1 MGGCISEC
9 DRQKGELQDS
19 VILIE
24 DSRQQRL
31 KHNLK
36 RDYFRSKGII
46 LRKEAL
52 DCGDYTLINDRSVVV
67 DTKKDIQELIGD
79 IHVKTMPLKE
89 IEPAVHEIYEK
100 YNLSGYPEEKMVRII
115 FDDDVGRYP
124 EREIL
129 VICNE
134 HDFPDDSEKEF
145 QKLYVKRRGFF
156 HRGLKRAEFGDVKLY
171 VLVENKDGVKS
182 IDDLFHWQNPMSNIW
197 VNSTEVIGIYKN
209 GKPRY
214 KKVKKYPRA
223 TTGETLAKALLTMQL
238 KYGVEFLFCRPEE
251 AGEKILELLKVE
263 E

>member
-1 MGGCISEC
+1 M
-9 DRQKGELQDS
+9 
-19 VILIE
+19 ILIE

-36 RDYFRSKGII
+36 REYFRSKGII

-67 DTKKDIQELIGD
+67 DTKKDIQELISD

-100 YNLSGYPEEKMVRII
+100 YDLSGFPEEKMVRII
-115 FDDDVGRYP
+115 FDEDAGRYP

-134 HDFPDDSEKEF
+134 NGFPDEAEKDF

-171 VLVENKDGVKS
+171 VLVENRDGVKS
-182 IDDLFHWQNPMSNIW
+182 IDDVFRWQNPRMHRYNKIAYMHNLGKWQNIALP
-197 VNSTEVIGIYKN
+197 KA
-209 GKPRY
+209 KP
-214 KKVKKYPRA
+214 
-223 TTGETLAKALLTMQL
+223 TSGQTLAKACLTMQL

-251 AGEKILELLKVE
+251 AGEKILELLGVDVDG
-263 E
+263 

>member
-1 MGGCISEC
+1 MC
-9 DRQKGELQDS
+9 DRRKGER

-36 RDYFRSKGII
+36 RDYFRSNGIV

-100 YNLSGYPEEKMVRII
+100 YHLQGLPEEKMVRMI
-115 FDDDVGRYP
+115 FDDDAGRYP

-129 VICNE
+129 VACNE
-134 HDFPDDSEKEF
+134 NGFCDDAERAF
-145 QKLYVKRRGFF
+145 QQLYVKRRGFF
-156 HRGLKRAEFGDVKLY
+156 HRGLKRAEFGDVRLY
-171 VLVENKDGVKS
+171 VLVENREGVAC
-182 IDDLFHWQNPMSNIW
+182 IDDLFRWVNPMSQIL
-197 VNSTEVIGIYKN
+197 VNSNEVIGYYKN
-209 GKPRY
+209 GRPRY
-214 KKVKKYPRA
+214 KRVQKYPYA
-223 TTGETLAKALLTMQL
+223 TKGETLAKALLTMQL
-238 KYGVEFLFCRPEE
+238 RYGVKFEFCKPED
-251 AGEKILELLKVE
+251 AGAKILELLVVNVDG
-263 E
+263 

>member
-1 MGGCISEC
+1 M
-9 DRQKGELQDS
+9 
-19 VILIE
+19 ILIE

-36 RDYFRSKGII
+36 REYFRSKGII

-89 IEPAVHEIYEK
+89 IRPAVHEIYEK
-100 YNLSGYPEEKMVRII
+100 YHLIGFPEEKMTRII
-115 FDDDVGRYP
+115 FDEDDGRYP

-129 VICNE
+129 IICNE
-134 HDFPDDSEKEF
+134 NRFCDEAEKGF
-145 QKLYVKRRGFF
+145 QKLYVKRHGFF

-171 VLVENKDGVKS
+171 VLVENRDGVKS
-182 IDDLFHWQNPMSNIW
+182 IDDLFRWQNPRLKYW
-197 VNSTEVIGIYKN
+197 KNSDEVIGTYKN

-214 KKVKKYPRA
+214 KKVQMYPNA
-223 TTGETLAKALLTMQL
+223 TKGETLAKACLTMQL
-238 KYGVEFLFCRPEE
+238 KYGVEFLFCRPEDS
-251 AGEKILELLKVE
+251 GEKILELLGVDVDG
-263 E
+263 

>member
-1 MGGCISEC
+1 M
-9 DRQKGELQDS
+9 
-19 VILIE
+19 ILIE

-52 DCGDYTLINDRSVVV
+52 DCGDYTLINDRSVVI

-100 YNLSGYPEEKMVRII
+100 YNLSGYQEEKMVRII

-134 HDFPDDSEKEF
+134 NGFPDDAEKAL

-171 VLVENKDGVKS
+171 VLVENKDGVAC
-182 IDDLFHWQNPMSNIW
+182 IEDLFRW
-197 VNSTEVIGIYKN
+197 KN
-209 GKPRY
+209 
-214 KKVKKYPRA
+214 PRA
-223 TTGETLAKALLTMQL
+223 QRYNHIKYMHSIGKYQSVKLPKTSPTSGKTLAKALSTMQL
-238 KYGVEFLFCRPEE
+238 RYGVEFLFCSPEE
-251 AGEKILELLKVE
+251 AGAKILELLGVGE
-263 E
+263 GG

>member
-1 MGGCISEC
+1 M
-9 DRQKGELQDS
+9 
-19 VILIE
+19 ILIE
-24 DSRQQRL
+24 DTRQQRL

-79 IHVKTMPLKE
+79 IHVKTMSLRE

-100 YNLSGYPEEKMVRII
+100 YNLSGFPEAKMVRLI
-115 FDDDVGRYP
+115 FDDDAGRYP

-134 HDFPDDSEKEF
+134 NGFPDDAEKEF

-171 VLVENKDGVKS
+171 VLIENEDGVKV
-182 IDDLFHWQNPMSNIW
+182 IDDLFQWHNPRLDIW
-197 VNSTEVIGIYKN
+197 VNSDEVIGFWRN
-209 GKPRY
+209 GRPRY
-214 KKVKKYPRA
+214 KRAQKYPYA
-223 TTGETLAKALLTMQL
+223 TRGETLAKALLTMQA

-251 AGEKILELLKVE
+251 SGARILKLLGVE
-263 E
+263 AVDGTS

>member
-1 MGGCISEC
+1 M
-9 DRQKGELQDS
+9 
-19 VILIE
+19 ILIE

-79 IHVKTMPLKE
+79 IQIKTMPLKE
-89 IEPAVHEIYEK
+89 MEPAVHEIYEK
-100 YNLSGYPEEKMVRII
+100 YNLSGYPEEKMVRVI
-115 FDDDVGRYP
+115 FDDDAGRYP

-134 HDFPDDSEKEF
+134 NGFPDDAEKEF

-171 VLVENKDGVKS
+171 VLVENEDGVKS
-182 IDDLFHWQNPMSNIW
+182 IDDLFRWHNPRLDIW
-197 VNSTEVIGIYKN
+197 MNSDEVIGYWKN

-214 KKVKKYPRA
+214 RRVQKYPYA
-223 TTGETLAKALLTMQL
+223 TKGETLAKALLTMQT

-251 AGEKILELLKVE
+251 SGEKILELLGVE
-263 E
+263 EVDGAS